1 MVIKCPFQSL
11 SRQVTRYLDTIGH
24 TRWDSASTTYALR
37 TGSNM
42 AYTSYAWFFDDEP
55 NYYGWSYC
63 NLDEEFYTAKR
74 PNSHQDVV
82 ESTETSKTDCTIYEH
97 LSVNYPDCHP
107 NRPGFISIGDADTPT
122 ETPVSSTTAGYF
134 TQLS

>member
-1 MVIKCPFQSL
+1 
-11 SRQVTRYLDTIGH
+11 
-24 TRWDSASTTYALR
+24 
-37 TGSNM
+37 M

-55 NYYGWSYC
+55 NSYGWSYC